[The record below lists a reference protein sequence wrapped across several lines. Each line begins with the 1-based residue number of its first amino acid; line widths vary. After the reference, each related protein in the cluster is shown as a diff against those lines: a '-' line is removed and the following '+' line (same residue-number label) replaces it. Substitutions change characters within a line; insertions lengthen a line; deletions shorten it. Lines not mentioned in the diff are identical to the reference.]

1 MCLFAAN
8 PLILSIRRPLTYFA
22 HPMSPAEPHVSCFR
36 LLFDPFLIGSFLVT
50 TVIGPLVMKS
60 YTGEFHGR
68 EFFAALILS
77 LTHGILALFIAAH
90 SVGPDSTRFFLW
102 SLCFNALR
110 VAALLGLFVWIE
122 RSGVWDFP
130 AFLSVALVGYFAFL
144 AGEVLSL
151 HVRPPG
157 TPDA

>member
-1 MCLFAAN
+1 MSQTN
-8 PLILSIRRPLTYFA
+8 HPVSPL
-22 HPMSPAEPHVSCFR
+22 R
-36 LLFDPFLIGSFLVT
+36 LLLNPFLLGSLAVT
-50 TVIGPLVMKS
+50 LLAGPWAMKS
-60 YTGEFHGR
+60 YAGVFLGR
-68 EFFAALILS
+68 EFAGAVLLS
-77 LTHGILALFIAAH
+77 LTHGFLALFIAAH

-157 TPDA
+157 TPGA